1 MQGLFNQILTGW
13 RQCRSSP
20 TPGPPKNAYRGPL
33 MVIYKKMFL
42 TLFYIS
48 RPNDLQKN
56 ILTAST
62 ILAEPG
68 PLPGFKVWER
78 QDTFFMGKDVCFYH
92 MFKTNF

>member
-48 RPNDLQKN
+48 RPNDLQKKYSN
-56 ILTAST
+56 
-62 ILAEPG
+62 
-68 PLPGFKVWER
+68 
-78 QDTFFMGKDVCFYH
+78 GKH
-92 MFKTNF
+92 NFGRTRPVARF